1 MKIYEFGEQ
10 CEHEGIL
17 WSQLVIDSSQSF
29 DMVKTAIVA
38 KFELNVS
45 LTAETTGKPLPKAQ
59 LLASLMCASSI
70 NEYGEYGE
78 YGEYDDQNYINALL
92 EQRKHDIA
100 RLEQARAAINAQD
113 LESIE
118 GIFIRH
124 RDVAEYVGCDY
135 WSLLAAKEIEK
146 KTNI

>member
-1 MKIYEFGEQ
+1 MKIYEFGER
-10 CEHEGIL
+10 CEHDGML
-17 WSQLVIDSSQSF
+17 WSQLVVDNAQSF
-29 DMVKTAIVA
+29 EMVKTAIIA

-45 LTAETTGKPLPKAQ
+45 LTAEALDEHDDKDYIDAHLERKR
-59 LLASLMCASSI
+59 
-70 NEYGEYGE
+70 
-78 YGEYDDQNYINALL
+78 YDV
-92 EQRKHDIA
+92 A
-100 RLEQARAAINAQD
+100 RLEQARAAINSQD
-113 LESIE
+113 LEAIS